1 MLKRLKLIFLE
12 GPSTDLFLPSPSADG
27 SNYPTISTYPNP
39 VQTSGQYV
47 VSLIRIV
54 SSNIHK
60 SNAIFSLKGIVSV
73 ISSDPI
79 CKDDNARF
87 TMVHLTALQG
97 QVWIRDRVSNERK
110 FREKIRKFSFVFYKP
125 FHEISLFFSKM
136 DKAKKCEISQKP

>member
-39 VQTSGQYV
+39 VQTSG
-47 VSLIRIV
+47 
-54 SSNIHK
+54 HK
-60 SNAIFSLKGIVSV
+60 PNTILLLERTESV
-73 ISSDPI
+73 ISNDPI